1 VYAFELMSC
10 IIGRKASRYS
20 DGSVF
25 SFCAIYTGA
34 TFANFIFITVKFN
47 SPTFWAL
54 LVVGMMNIITVQGGI
69 MIDIDYLFMD
79 FVASSERGSFLY
91 ELKLFYFEY
100 FRELQPK
107 LARQVA
113 DGGLHPSP
121 EIQLLLIRSRAKV
134 LQLDWVHNDI
144 KMTSEFQALTCA
156 GAAVAMEIVY
166 SHYGIGSDSITA
178 HVADRRGLLYI
189 FLVNILFSFVA
200 QTIARSRLRSKVTNY
215 FLCAA
220 LISSN
225 GAFIILN
232 VTQFCVLL
240 CRWVV

>member
-1 VYAFELMSC
+1 
-10 IIGRKASRYS
+10 
-20 DGSVF
+20 VF
-25 SFCAIYTGA
+25 SFSAIYTGA
-34 TFANFIFITVKFN
+34 TFANFIFLTVKFN

-54 LVVGMMNIITVQGGI
+54 LVVGMTNIITVQGGI
-69 MIDIDYLFMD
+69 MIDIDYWFMD
-79 FVASSERGSFLY
+79 YVNASGINHSLITS
-91 ELKLFYFEY
+91 LKLFYFEF
-100 FRELQPK
+100 FREMSPS
-107 LARQVA
+107 LAKKVA
-113 DGGLHPSP
+113 SAGLHPSP